1 MQEQSSTV
9 PMPADPRDPPVLLV
23 RDYPAPPLTLVSRY
37 DPARVSEAALDASV
51 HLAKTAQKAE
61 REQAIQDNLIAAAAD
76 LLASQLTD
84 SGFACR
90 VADALPVDIPLRDR
104 QQAGAVAVRL
114 HDPQWQI
121 VSRYRAAQAI
131 RLELQKLLSRH
142 GCAGVIAE
150 SDMRAAADTM
160 AGVAQVARM
169 RTWDGTEPVSA
180 REWAKASLGILHI
193 SEER

>member
-1 MQEQSSTV
+1 MQTD
-9 PMPADPRDPPVLLV
+9 PNTMPADPRDPPVLLV

-37 DPARVSEAALDASV
+37 DPARVTEAALDASI
-51 HLAKTAQKAE
+51 HLAKTAQQAE
-61 REQAIQDNLIAAAAD
+61 REQAIADNLVAAADD

-131 RLELQKLLSRH
+131 RIELQKLLSRH
-142 GCAGVIAE
+142 GCSGVIAE
-150 SDMRAAADTM
+150 SDLRAAADTM